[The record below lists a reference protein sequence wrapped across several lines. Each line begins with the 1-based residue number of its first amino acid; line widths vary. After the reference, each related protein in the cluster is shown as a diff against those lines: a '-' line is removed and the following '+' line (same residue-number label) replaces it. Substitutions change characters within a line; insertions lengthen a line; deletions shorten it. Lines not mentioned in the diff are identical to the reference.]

1 MVKTHAIILI
11 FGISFVNSNYFHCL
25 MIVFILI
32 ESPRKKWLTCMLNGV
47 LSPFLW
53 RFTEKK
59 NPLSVLN
66 QENHRILY
74 IHTIYTAG
82 WPRQGVKPGH
92 LCTYVLKPLNKQAC
106 EQRRKQSLIF
116 HSLLKKKISTAECII
131 IIWL

>member
-32 ESPRKKWLTCMLNGV
+32 GSPRKKWLTCMLNGV

-59 NPLSVLN
+59 PFVCFES
-66 QENHRILY
+66 RKSSDFIDKAKT

-106 EQRRKQSLIF
+106 EQWRKQSLIF
-116 HSLLKKKISTAECII
+116 HSLLKKKLVRQSA
-131 IIWL
+131 